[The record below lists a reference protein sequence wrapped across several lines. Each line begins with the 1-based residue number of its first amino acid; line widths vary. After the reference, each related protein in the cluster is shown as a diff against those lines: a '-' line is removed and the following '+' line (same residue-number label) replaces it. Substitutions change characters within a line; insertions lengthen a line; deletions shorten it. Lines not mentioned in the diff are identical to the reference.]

1 MISREEFESHW
12 VSDVPE
18 MYRSSAL
25 DEVKANRS
33 DEFGYERDELRWAWD
48 AWQESRRVAL
58 REISGIL
65 VDQSQPH
72 LAVRMND
79 AMKLI
84 DKSLAPG
91 WPA

>member
-1 MISREEFESHW
+1 MTEREQFENHW

-18 MYRSSAL
+18 MYRASAL
-25 DEVKANRS
+25 AEMVANRS
-33 DEFGYERDELRWAWD
+33 DEFGYERDEIRWAWD

-65 VDQSQPH
+65 MDQSQPH

-84 DKSLAPG
+84 DRTLTNS
-91 WPA
+91 

>member
-12 VSDVPE
+12 VSDVPQ
-18 MYRSSAL
+18 MYRASAL
-25 DEVKANRS
+25 EELRANRS
-33 DEFGYERDELRWAWD
+33 DEFGYGRDELRWAWD

-58 REISGIL
+58 QEIGSIL
-65 VDQSQPH
+65 MDQSIPH

-84 DKSLAPG
+84 DQTVLQA
-91 WPA
+91 